1 LAPSLLVDKV
11 KLGHE
16 QASTSDHRQTCPL
29 PGDLRLR
36 LALACIA
43 ALSWQTGGFSIPAD
57 APAAQPQHLR
67 YVRSLSLP
75 AGASGTVCAVLDA
88 SIYAHAA
95 SSSLDDLR
103 IFRDLHGK
111 KPEEV
116 PFVVSY
122 SEAEPTEANTA
133 TVRNLVLRHDDLSFD
148 LIMPPRPYTL
158 VDLHLAAQ
166 SFVAVA
172 KVSGSDGNSSF
183 AKPLGTYSLFD
194 LTQQHLPRST
204 VIALQESTFRL
215 LHIVLRLHRIDGQP
229 YTHLSTVII
238 QGATIPASR
247 EAQTLYTV
255 VAASN
260 RIFQQANSS
269 AIQVNAPAHVPIE
282 RVDFILNPSYKTD
295 FLRHVSITAN
305 SDEQVP
311 SQPKEVIDGEI
322 WRVTRSAD
330 ASGDSPIHAAKLTL
344 TSVLA
349 SNLRASATVSVDV
362 DNGSAQPLLIKAVQ
376 LEMRQRTAC
385 FQTTP
390 GFTYALRY
398 GDGTLHASVY
408 DLRSLAELP
417 VEPAIATLG
426 PEQINP
432 YYVHSSANA
441 TSDERNPHILWVALL
456 AGLATAGAVASRHA
470 RLRERHR

>member
-1 LAPSLLVDKV
+1 
-11 KLGHE
+11 
-16 QASTSDHRQTCPL
+16 
-29 PGDLRLR
+29 LRF
-36 LALACIA
+36 ALACIA
-43 ALSWQTGGFSIPAD
+43 ALLWQTGFGISAD
-57 APAAQPQHLR
+57 APVAQPQHMH
-67 YVRSLSLP
+67 YVRSLILP
-75 AGASGTVCAVLDA
+75 TGASGIACTVLDA

-103 IFRDLHGK
+103 IFRDLNGK

-122 SEAEPTEANTA
+122 SAAEPTDANTA
-133 TVRNLVLRHDDLSFD
+133 TVRNLMLRHNDLSFD

-166 SFVAVA
+166 NFIAVA
-172 KVSGSDGNSSF
+172 KVSGSDGNGGF
-183 AKPLGTYSLFD
+183 AEPLGTYSLFD

-215 LHIVLRLHRIDGQP
+215 LHIMLRLHRMDDLP
-229 YTHLSTVII
+229 YPHLSTAII
-238 QGATIPASR
+238 QGATVPASR

-260 RIFQQANSS
+260 RIFQHANSS
-269 AIQVNAPAHVPIE
+269 VIQVDALAHVPIE
-282 RVDFILNPSYKTD
+282 RVEFILSLSYKTD

-311 SQPKEVIDGEI
+311 SRPQEVIDGEI
-322 WRVTRSAD
+322 WRVTRPAD

-349 SNLRASATVSVDV
+349 SNLRAPATVSVDV
-362 DNGSAQPLLIKAVQ
+362 NNGSAQPLLIKAVQ

-385 FQTTP
+385 FQAKP
-390 GFTYALRY
+390 GFTYTLRY
-398 GDGTLHASVY
+398 GDDALHASVY

-417 VEPAIATLG
+417 VKPAIAALG
-426 PEQINP
+426 PEQVNP
-432 YYVHSSANA
+432 YYVRPSANA
-441 TSDERNPHILWVALL
+441 TYDERNPHLFWVALL
-456 AGLATAGAVASRHA
+456 AVLATVGAIASRQA

>member
-1 LAPSLLVDKV
+1 
-11 KLGHE
+11 
-16 QASTSDHRQTCPL
+16 
-29 PGDLRLR
+29 LRF
-36 LALACIA
+36 ALACIA
-43 ALSWQTGGFSIPAD
+43 ALLWQTSSFSISAD
-57 APAAQPQHLR
+57 APPAQPQHMR
-67 YVRSLSLP
+67 YVRSLTLP
-75 AGASGTVCAVLDA
+75 AGASGPACTVLDA

-103 IFRDLHGK
+103 IFRDLNGK
-111 KPEEV
+111 RPEEV

-122 SEAEPTEANTA
+122 SEAEPTDANTA
-133 TVRNLVLRHDDLSFD
+133 TVRNLTLRHDDLSFD

-166 SFVAVA
+166 NFVAVA
-172 KVSGSDGNSSF
+172 KVSGSDGNGSF

-215 LHIVLRLHRIDGQP
+215 LHITLHFHRMDGLP
-229 YTHLSTVII
+229 YPNLSTAII
-238 QGATIPASR
+238 QGATVPASR

-260 RIFQQANSS
+260 RISQHANSS
-269 AIQVNAPAHVPIE
+269 DVQINALAHVPIE
-282 RVDFILNPSYKTD
+282 RVDFILSPSYKTD

-305 SDEQVP
+305 SDKLVP
-311 SQPKEVIDGEI
+311 PQPEEVIDGEI
-322 WRVTRSAD
+322 WRVTRPAD

-349 SNLRASATVSVDV
+349 SNLRAPVTVSVDV
-362 DNGSAQPLLIKAVQ
+362 NNGSAQPLLIKAVQ

-385 FQTTP
+385 FQATP
-390 GFTYALRY
+390 GFTYTLRY
-398 GDGTLHASVY
+398 GDDTLHASVY
-408 DLRSLAELP
+408 DLGSLAKLP
-417 VEPAIATLG
+417 VKPAIATLG

-432 YYVHSSANA
+432 YYVRTGIS
-441 TSDERNPHILWVALL
+441 TTYDERNPHLFWVALL
-456 AGLATAGAVASRHA
+456 AVLATVGAIASRHA